1 MKDDLGLKKQGTEV
15 AETDPKIITL
25 AIGTRPEAIKM
36 APVYR
41 ALKKT
46 PGLEPKILLTGQHRQ
61 QLDQAL
67 ELFDVAADVN
77 LDVMEDRQTLPELAA
92 RIMPGVARA
101 LRDMKTDYVLV
112 HGDTLTTFA
121 VAWTAF
127 LEGISVGHVEA
138 GLRSHDLYNPFPE
151 EANRKLTDVITDM
164 AFAPT
169 PLARENLIK
178 EGKAPERIMVTG
190 QTGIDAIRYA
200 SGKSEL
206 PEDLRAIKGEV
217 VTVTLHRR
225 ENWPLLREL
234 AEKLKEL
241 AEENTEKTFIFPVH
255 LNPVV
260 REAVMPI
267 LEKVRNFC
275 LLEPLGYGQMAA
287 LLARSTLII
296 TDSGGLQEEGAA
308 LNVPVAVVRNV
319 TERPEGVNSGILE
332 LVGTDPQEAY
342 LRLSNLL
349 ADKEKLHRMSKAQNP
364 YGDGL
369 ASERIAQAM
378 AWRFKLAEKP
388 IEWRLETHV

>member
-241 AEENTEKTFIFPVH
+241 AGENTEKTFIFPVH

-319 TERPEGVNSGILE
+319 TERPEGLNSGILE

-369 ASERIAQAM
+369 ASGRIAQAM

-388 IEWRLETHV
+388 IEWCLEKHV

>member
-1 MKDDLGLKKQGTEV
+1 MNDKCYT
-15 AETDPKIITL
+15 ITL

-67 ELFDVAADVN
+67 ELFDVTADAN

-92 RIMPGVARA
+92 RIMPGVART

-151 EANRKLTDVITDM
+151 EANRRLTDALTDL

-169 PLARENLIK
+169 PLARENLVA
-178 EGKAPERIMVTG
+178 EGKNPERILVTG
-190 QTGIDAIRYA
+190 QTGIDAIQYA
-200 SGKSEL
+200 SAKSEL

-241 AEENTEKTFIFPVH
+241 AGENTEKTFIFPVH

-260 REAVMPI
+260 REAVIPI

-342 LRLSNLL
+342 LRLSSLL

>member
-319 TERPEGVNSGILE
+319 TERPEGLNSGILE

-369 ASERIAQAM
+369 ASERITQAM
-378 AWRFKLAEKP
+378 AWRYKLAEKP

>member
-1 MKDDLGLKKQGTEV
+1 MKDYLGLKKQGTEV

-67 ELFDVAADVN
+67 EIFDVAADTN

-206 PEDLRAIKGEV
+206 PEDLRTIKGEV

-241 AEENTEKTFIFPVH
+241 AGENAEKTFIFPVH

-319 TERPEGVNSGILE
+319 TERPEGLNSGILE

>member
-67 ELFDVAADVN
+67 ELFDVAADTN

-178 EGKAPERIMVTG
+178 EEKAPERIMVTG

-241 AEENTEKTFIFPVH
+241 AGENTEKTFIFPVH

-319 TERPEGVNSGILE
+319 TERPEGLNSGILE
-332 LVGTDPQEAY
+332 LVGTDPQETH

>member
-319 TERPEGVNSGILE
+319 TERPEGLNSGILE

>member
-25 AIGTRPEAIKM
+25 AIGTRPEAIKL

-101 LRDMKTDYVLV
+101 LRNMKTDYVLV
-112 HGDTLTTFA
+112 HGDTLTTVA

-178 EGKAPERIMVTG
+178 EGKAPERIIVTW

-255 LNPVV
+255 LNKVV
-260 REAVMPI
+260 R
-267 LEKVRNFC
+267 
-275 LLEPLGYGQMAA
+275 
-287 LLARSTLII
+287 
-296 TDSGGLQEEGAA
+296 
-308 LNVPVAVVRNV
+308 
-319 TERPEGVNSGILE
+319 
-332 LVGTDPQEAY
+332 
-342 LRLSNLL
+342 
-349 ADKEKLHRMSKAQNP
+349 KL
-364 YGDGL
+364 
-369 ASERIAQAM
+369 
-378 AWRFKLAEKP
+378 
-388 IEWRLETHV
+388 

>member
-200 SGKSEL
+200 SGKCEL

-319 TERPEGVNSGILE
+319 TERPEGLNSGILE

-378 AWRFKLAEKP
+378 AWRYKLAEKP

>member
-67 ELFDVAADVN
+67 ELFDVAADIN

-319 TERPEGVNSGILE
+319 TERPEGLNSGILE

-349 ADKEKLHRMSKAQNP
+349 ADKEKLHRMSKGQNP

>member
-1 MKDDLGLKKQGTEV
+1 MANPT
-15 AETDPKIITL
+15 IITL

-260 REAVMPI
+260 REAVIPI

-319 TERPEGVNSGILE
+319 TERPEGLNSGILE

>member
-1 MKDDLGLKKQGTEV
+1 MANPT
-15 AETDPKIITL
+15 IITL

-67 ELFDVAADVN
+67 ELFDVTADAN

-151 EANRKLTDVITDM
+151 EANRRLTDALTDL

-169 PLARENLIK
+169 PLARENLVA
-178 EGKAPERIMVTG
+178 EGKNPERILVTG
-190 QTGIDAIRYA
+190 QTGIDAIQYA
-200 SGKSEL
+200 SAKSEL
-206 PEDLRAIKGEV
+206 PEDLRTIKGEV

-241 AEENTEKTFIFPVH
+241 AGENTEKTFIFPVH

-260 REAVMPI
+260 REAVIPI

-332 LVGTDPQEAY
+332 LVGTGPQEAY
-342 LRLSNLL
+342 LRLSSLL

-388 IEWRLETHV
+388 IEWCLETHV

>member
-1 MKDDLGLKKQGTEV
+1 MKGDSRLKKNGTD
-15 AETDPKIITL
+15 AAMTDSQVITL

-41 ALKKT
+41 TLKKT

-67 ELFDVAADVN
+67 ELFDVTADAN

-164 AFAPT
+164 VFAPT

-241 AEENTEKTFIFPVH
+241 AGENTEKTFIFPVH

-260 REAVMPI
+260 REAVIPI

-332 LVGTDPQEAY
+332 LVGTDPHEAY
-342 LRLSNLL
+342 LRLSSLL
-349 ADKEKLHRMSKAQNP
+349 ANKEKLHRMSKAQNP

-388 IEWRLETHV
+388 IEWCLETHV

>member
-25 AIGTRPEAIKM
+25 AIGTRPEAIKL

-101 LRDMKTDYVLV
+101 LRNMKTDYVLV

-178 EGKAPERIMVTG
+178 EGKAPERIIVTG

-319 TERPEGVNSGILE
+319 TERPEGLNSGILE